1 MARENCLDFHGG
13 LSTNYVS
20 LQEGRRVYGNGTF
33 GVGTFCL
40 CLDHPIVEVSNLDI
54 VHIKPSKNVPV
65 WGLINF
71 SNIKLKWIVEV
82 PECHGIEKRLC

>member
-1 MARENCLDFHGG
+1 MGMGHLGSR
-13 LSTNYVS
+13 
-20 LQEGRRVYGNGTF
+20 
-33 GVGTFCL
+33 GTFCL

-71 SNIKLKWIVEV
+71 SNIKLKWIVEIPATESKNV
-82 PECHGIEKRLC
+82 YAEGLGFVYLGPDFFVHIEKPNIDQP